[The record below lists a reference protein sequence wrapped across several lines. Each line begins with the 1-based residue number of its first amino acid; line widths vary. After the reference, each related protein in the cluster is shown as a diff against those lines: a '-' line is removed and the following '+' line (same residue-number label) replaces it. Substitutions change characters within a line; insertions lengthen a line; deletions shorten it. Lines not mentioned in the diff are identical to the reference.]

1 MTLLFLFGFFSS
13 DLLFCVLPA
22 GMRFNPDQYLEINQG
37 GKQLLRIQSLVGL
50 FALALLAWLISEKRK
65 TVNYK
70 AVISGMVLQVIIA
83 LLLLKLPFSQT
94 FFLYLNNFV
103 AALQESTAAGT
114 SFVFGFL
121 GGGDLPYSESGPG
134 SSYILAFQSLPLVL
148 VISALSALLFYWKIL
163 PAIVR
168 AFSWLLT
175 KSMGIGGV
183 EGLGVSAN
191 IFVGMVESP
200 LFVRPYIQGITRSEL
215 FTIMTSGMATI
226 AGTVMVLYA
235 SILSNILPGIMGH
248 LLTASIISAPAA
260 ITISKLMVPET
271 GIPSKGNV
279 KLPVQAE
286 SSMDAITKGTVEGV
300 KLLLN
305 IIAML
310 VVLVA
315 LVHLLNIILSFLPD
329 IEGEPIT
336 FQRILGLIMAPV
348 TWLMG
353 IPWSEAVTTGSLM
366 GVKTV
371 LNELIAYQELASL
384 PANLI
389 SDRTRIII
397 TYAMCGFA
405 NFGSLGIMIGGMG
418 AMAPERRS
426 EITSLGIRSIVA
438 GTLATCMTG
447 AVVGIII

>member
-1 MTLLFLFGFFSS
+1 M
-13 DLLFCVLPA
+13 
-22 GMRFNPDQYLEINQG
+22 
-37 GKQLLRIQSLVGL
+37 LRIQSLLG
-50 FALALLAWLISEKRK
+50 FFTLALLAWLISENRK

-70 AVISGMVLQVIIA
+70 AVISGLSLQVILA
-83 LLLLKLPFSQT
+83 VLLLKLPFSRDL
-94 FFLYLNNFV
+94 FLWLNNIV

-114 SFVFGFL
+114 AFVFGYL
-121 GGGDLPYSESGPG
+121 GGGALPYNENNPG
-134 SSYILAFQSLPLVL
+134 LSYILAFQSLPLVL

-163 PAIVR
+163 PVIVR

-200 LFVRPYIQGITRSEL
+200 LLVRPYIQGITRSEL

-235 SILSNILPGIMGH
+235 SILNNIIPGIMGH

-260 ITISKLMVPET
+260 ITVSKLMIPET
-271 GIPSKGNV
+271 GTPLKGNIE
-279 KLPVQAE
+279 LPAQAE
-286 SSMDAITKGTVEGV
+286 SSMDAITKGTIEGV
-300 KLLLN
+300 KLLIN

-315 LVHLLNIILSFLPD
+315 LIHLLNIILSVFPD
-329 IEGEPIT
+329 LGGKPIT
-336 FQRILGLIMAPV
+336 FQRILGFIMAPV

-353 IPWSEAVTTGSLM
+353 IPWSEAQSTGSLM
-366 GVKTV
+366 GIKTV
-371 LNELIAYQELASL
+371 LNELLAYQELASL
-384 PANLI
+384 PDQILTER
-389 SDRTRIII
+389 SRIIM

-418 AMAPERRS
+418 AMAPERRN
-426 EITSLGIRSIVA
+426 EITALGIRSIVA